1 LNLSPKENKAAKN
14 RHEENPPVFKSWF
27 GWYSSV
33 IIILLIELILFYIIA
48 KVF

>member
-1 LNLSPKENKAAKN
+1 LNLFPEEHKIAKIKK
-14 RHEENPPVFKSWF
+14 EENPPIFKSWL
-27 GWYSSV
+27 GCYSSV